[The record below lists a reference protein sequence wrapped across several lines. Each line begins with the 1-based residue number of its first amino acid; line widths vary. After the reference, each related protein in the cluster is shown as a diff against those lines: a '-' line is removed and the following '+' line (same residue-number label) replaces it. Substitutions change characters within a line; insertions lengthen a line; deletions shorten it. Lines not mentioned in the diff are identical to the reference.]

1 MGNIQE
7 EASNTSY
14 SLFAK
19 LLHWGFVILFVYGVI
34 KQVGS
39 INQLEDNALLRFEVL
54 FAGVFLLLLAVR
66 FAYVKKTQ
74 TSSLPQETPKIQK
87 LAAKLVHYGM
97 YASLAGIAGSGL
109 LIGFLYG
116 QGFQSGLLI
125 ESIIGV
131 HEFLVSLIYWL
142 IGVHVVAALYHRF
155 LKDGV
160 WSSMVPLFKEQNKE
174 S

>member
-1 MGNIQE
+1 MLDEKELHRMNIAAQF
-7 EASNTSY
+7 Y
-14 SLFAK
+14 DVF
-19 LLHWGFVILFVYGVI
+19 FVINI
-34 KQVGS
+34 PE
-39 INQLEDNALLRFEVL
+39 LEE
-54 FAGVFLLLLAVR
+54 
-66 FAYVKKTQ
+66 
-74 TSSLPQETPKIQK
+74 

-109 LIGFLYG
+109 LIGFLYA